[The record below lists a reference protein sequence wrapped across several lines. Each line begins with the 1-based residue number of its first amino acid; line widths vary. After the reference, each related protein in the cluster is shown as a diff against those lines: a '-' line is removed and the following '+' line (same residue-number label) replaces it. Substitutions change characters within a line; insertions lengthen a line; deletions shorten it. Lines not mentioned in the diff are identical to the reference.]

1 MKQAGVMSKFLALFI
16 AAIYF
21 APIIAL
27 ADEIN
32 MSDGVW
38 FRCEFAHSQIPPE
51 DNCRMLDD
59 DGFQV
64 IKGIVHHVKITNSKE
79 IRCRHNR
86 VGNCFLKNHLGLRAE
101 RTEIGP
107 IELSE
112 KGAAV
117 TWFGCT
123 QNYSLTKHL
132 NYIDIVPVGE
142 LCWWT
147 PDKHYYVERFRGLL
161 KIVEEE

>member
-1 MKQAGVMSKFLALFI
+1 
-16 AAIYF
+16 
-21 APIIAL
+21 
-27 ADEIN
+27 
-32 MSDGVW
+32 
-38 FRCEFAHSQIPPE
+38 
-51 DNCRMLDD
+51 
-59 DGFQV
+59 
-64 IKGIVHHVKITNSKE
+64 
-79 IRCRHNR
+79 
-86 VGNCFLKNHLGLRAE
+86 
-101 RTEIGP
+101 
-107 IELSE
+107 LSE